1 MKKTGTL
8 IVAAAVLAALGAG
21 LLTAAAPGQSA
32 QSKKSGPFVYVP
44 LTDAEKDEML
54 FIWQEEKLARD
65 VYLRMYEIWQDP
77 IFLTIAASEQKHMDA
92 VWQLITQKYVD
103 ETEWLP
109 LTALGYGQ
117 YTETVHHDLNIL
129 YAELTELG
137 AQTLWNALDVGR
149 QIEELD
155 IKDLELA
162 IQLTQTLWPAGE
174 HADIVTVYTNIM
186 TGSTHHL
193 EAFLKRMAE
202 LQ

>member
-8 IVAAAVLAALGAG
+8 IVAAAVLAVLGAG

-44 LTDAEKDEML
+44 LAGAEKAEML

-65 VYLRMYEIWQDP
+65 VYLRMFEIWQDP
-77 IFLTIAASEQKHMDA
+77 IFSTIAASEQKHMDA
-92 VWQLITQKYVD
+92 VWQLITEKYVG
-103 ETEWLP
+103 ESEWLP
-109 LTALGYGQ
+109 LAVLPVGV
-117 YTETVHHDLNIL
+117 YTETVHHDLNEL
-129 YAELTELG
+129 YAQLTEKG
-137 AQTLWNALDVGR
+137 AGTLWDALDVGR

-155 IKDLELA
+155 IEDLKLA
-162 IQLTQTLWPAGE
+162 IQLTEGLFPNGE
-174 HADIVTVYTNIM
+174 HADITTVYGNIM

-193 EAFLKRMAE
+193 AAFLARMAE